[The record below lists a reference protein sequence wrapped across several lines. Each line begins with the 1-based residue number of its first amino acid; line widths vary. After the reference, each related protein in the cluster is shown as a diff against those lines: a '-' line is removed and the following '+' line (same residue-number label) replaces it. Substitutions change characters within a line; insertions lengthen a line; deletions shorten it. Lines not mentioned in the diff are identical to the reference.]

1 MMIIMVCS
9 ISNVEEV
16 LRFDVEKVVML
27 GETLNYRITHTEW
40 KKHLYCWCIEVAEPI
55 YEPISSALNA
65 TGRLSIHN
73 NLLASIFISIA
84 FVSSAIS
91 GASGNA
97 AANN

>member
-1 MMIIMVCS
+1 MMMIIMVCS

-55 YEPISSALNA
+55 Y
-65 TGRLSIHN
+65 
-73 NLLASIFISIA
+73 
-84 FVSSAIS
+84 
-91 GASGNA
+91 
-97 AANN
+97 